1 MHTLKFND
9 ALRLAG
15 EVANAAALP
24 AQPRVGVVRDIYGR
38 LRFAVDAHRPK
49 GLSEEDDDDVDAP
62 TPEALRFP
70 MDAHR
75 ILVAG
80 AARLGAYATTTAV
93 LYREDFS
100 NPAAL
105 FENADWHETSLPW
118 FEDSE
123 GTIQPELTVRLLDRQ
138 VTGQDWLRP
147 PVDAPSH
154 PHRVVFFGLKG
165 GVGRSTALAM
175 VAWGLARQGKTVLL
189 IDFDLESP
197 GLSSL
202 VLPPERVAEFG
213 IVDWLVEDAVGQGDS
228 VLGAMVSA
236 SPMAETTTGAIRV
249 AAAMG
254 QKEQDYLAKLA
265 RAYADVPG
273 PDGPVRMGARMRH
286 LVELL
291 EAREQPDVVLIDSR
305 AGLHDLAAVAITSLA
320 DTALLFA
327 TDSAQTWSGFRQL
340 FCHWQRRRGVV
351 AHVRDRLAIVR
362 ALTPK
367 TDREHGVKRF
377 QDRAYKLFAETLY
390 DEIPPQSETQGTAEA
405 DALDLFHPSEADE
418 AAPHYP
424 ILVDWDERFLEFDPG
439 LRPEQGGA
447 TAAQVDAAFGALIQ
461 WVAQRT
467 AEVSA

>member
-1 MHTLKFND
+1 MQTLKFND

-15 EVANAAALP
+15 EVANASALP

-38 LRFAVDAHRPK
+38 LRFAVDAHRPMS
-49 GLSEEDDDDVDAP
+49 LSDDDDDARERI
-62 TPEALRFP
+62 PEPQRFP
-70 MDAHR
+70 LAAHE

-80 AARLGAYATTTAV
+80 AARLGAYGTTTEV
-93 LYREDFS
+93 LYRDDFS
-100 NPAAL
+100 NPAAM
-105 FENADWHETSLPW
+105 FENADWHETTLPA

-123 GTIQPELTVRLLDRQ
+123 GVIQPELTVPLLDRQ
-138 VTGQDWLRP
+138 ITGQDWLRP
-147 PVDAPSH
+147 PGDTPAH

-175 VAWGLARQGKTVLL
+175 VAFGLARQGKRVLL

-202 VLPPERVAEFG
+202 VLPTERVAEFG
-213 IVDWLVEDAVGQGDS
+213 IVDWLVEDAVGQGDG

-236 SPMAETTTGAIRV
+236 SPLADTTPGAIRV

-254 QKEQDYLAKLA
+254 QQEQDYLAKLA

-273 PDGPVRMGARMRH
+273 PDGPVRMGARMRR

-291 EAREQPDVVLIDSR
+291 EASEEPDVVLIDSR
-305 AGLHDLAAVAITSLA
+305 AGLHDLAAVAITGLA

-327 TDSAQTWSGFRQL
+327 TDSAQTWAGLRQL
-340 FCHWQRRRGVV
+340 FSHWQRRRGVV
-351 AHVRDRLAIVR
+351 AKVRDRLAMVR

-367 TDREHGVKRF
+367 TDREQGVKRF
-377 QDRAYKLFAETLY
+377 QGRAYKLFAETLY
-390 DEIPPQSETQGTAEA
+390 DEIPPQPETERMAAT

-418 AAPHYP
+418 AAPHFP

-447 TAAQVDAAFGALIQ
+447 TQAQMDATFGALIE
-461 WVAQRT
+461 WVSQRT
-467 AEVSA
+467 SAVNA